1 MECRSVKPG
10 NSMNQQEKQVVAN
23 FERLVRSRSS
33 ENGPVVDAFAFRP
46 NMAGTLVGKLREE
59 LDSLVRVIYLEN
71 TPDVRERLRLMSLA
85 IAGDKWNRLTS
96 NGKHAQITDRD
107 MVDMANNLNGWS
119 KSVYR
124 FGCAFIHLSSFHDYG
139 DVDPFLQLDAT
150 ERQDVLKHLRYYHG
164 GPQNQSPTFSDVVDY
179 LPMVYLK
186 IRDNLD
192 CHLSNLIGTFPI

>member
-33 ENGPVVDAFAFRP
+33 ENGRVVDAFAFRP

-71 TPDVRERLRLMSLA
+71 TPDVRERLRLMSLT

-150 ERQDVLKHLRYYHG
+150 ERQDVLKHLRDYHG

>member
-33 ENGPVVDAFAFRP
+33 ENGRVVDAFAFRP

>member
-33 ENGPVVDAFAFRP
+33 ENGRVVDAFAFRP

-71 TPDVRERLRLMSLA
+71 TPDVRERLRLMSLT